1 MRVTSSL
8 MSQNFL
14 RNLSHTQNKV
24 YKYQEQLSSLKEVNR
39 PSDNPLAVSKIL
51 DLKSS
56 IVQNRE
62 YKNTMED
69 AIDWTNVQDS
79 ALARATDSMSRIR
92 QLMQQAANGTFNTED
107 RQAIKNEIESEIAS
121 MVDSFNGNFGG
132 RYVFAG
138 KNTTEIPF
146 KIKENANGEFN
157 GIAYSGT
164 SSIDGKLSREVARGV
179 EVELNTDGGQLF
191 NQQGINDDIGVFFGK
206 VLTALK
212 EDEPGE
218 INTLLERA
226 DKELNN
232 IAGMRGEIGAI
243 SNRLKS
249 TKERNESEYLNL
261 RTMLSNKQDVDLAEK
276 FMEYQMENTAY
287 QASLS
292 MGTKILQTNILNYL

>member
-39 PSDNPLAVSKIL
+39 PSDDPLAVSKIL

-79 ALARATDSMSRIR
+79 ALAQATDSMSRIK

-107 RQAIKNEIESEIAS
+107 RQAIKNEVESEISS
-121 MVDSFNGNFGG
+121 MVDSFNENFGG

-146 KIKENANGEFN
+146 KIKKDANGEFS
-157 GIAYSGT
+157 GIDYSGT
-164 SSIDGKLSREVARGV
+164 SGADGKLSREVARGI
-179 EVELNTDGGQLF
+179 EVELNTDGGQFL
-191 NQQGINDDIGVFFGK
+191 NQQGIDDDIGDFFGK
-206 VLTALK
+206 VLTALE
-212 EDEPGE
+212 EDKPEE
-218 INTLLERA
+218 ISTLLERA

-232 IAGMRGEIGAI
+232 IVGMRAEIGAI

-261 RTMLSNKQDVDLAEK
+261 NTMLSNKQDVDLAEK